1 MVSRLPLVLASGFVL
16 AACNLGEVDLTGK
29 ECPCAQGWVCDRSVN
44 ECVRALDAGPDA
56 GPDAGIDA
64 GPRDAGEDGG
74 PLDAGED
81 SGPADAGPPCAI
93 LMVIDPAAD
102 PTGDPDVVARLETE
116 FDCGVRTVADSE
128 ATIGDAAGSDLIIIS
143 STTRSSIIGGLY
155 RSVPQPVI
163 NWEPYVYPDMGMS
176 DTSPGND
183 FGTVSGATQ
192 IIIVDDTHPLAAGQ
206 TGTVDWLDTPGSM
219 AYAQPEG
226 EGTLVAEVIDPADGG
241 VPMPGIIAYRAG
253 DDTIAERA
261 AGCRIGLP
269 LGNVSPSRLSD
280 VGWAMFDAAVQWALD
295 GCP

>member
-1 MVSRLPLVLASGFVL
+1 MSRLPLAVASMLVLG
-16 AACNLGEVDLTGK
+16 ACNLGEVDLTGK

-44 ECVRALDAGPDA
+44 ECVRELDAGSDAGPDA
-56 GPDAGIDA
+56 GVDAASQDAGMDAGADGGPDAG
-64 GPRDAGEDGG
+64 P
-74 PLDAGED
+74 P
-81 SGPADAGPPCAI
+81 DAGPPCTI

-102 PTGDPDVVARLETE
+102 PSGDPDVLDHLGAE
-116 FDCGVRTVADSE
+116 FECGVRTVSDSE
-128 ATIGDAAGSDLIIIS
+128 ATIADAAGRDVIIIS
-143 STTRSSIIGGLY
+143 STTRSSVIGGLY

-183 FGTVSGATQ
+183 FGTIDDATQ
-192 IIIVDDTHPLAAGQ
+192 ITIVDETHPLAAGR
-206 TGTVDWLDTPGSM
+206 TGTVDWVDSPSPM
-219 AYAQPEG
+219 SFVQPAG
-226 EGTLVAEVIDPADGG
+226 EGTPVAEVIDPADGG

-269 LGNVSPSRLSD
+269 LANVTPRRLSED
-280 VGWAMFDAAVQWALD
+280 GWAMFDAAVQWALD